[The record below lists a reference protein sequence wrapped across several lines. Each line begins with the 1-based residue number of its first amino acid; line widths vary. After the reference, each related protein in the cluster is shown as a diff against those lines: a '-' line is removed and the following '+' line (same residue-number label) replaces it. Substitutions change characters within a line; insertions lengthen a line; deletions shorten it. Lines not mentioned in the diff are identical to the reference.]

1 MQELIKAKIWLPKDQ
16 HFMPLR
22 LYLPLSHKYQLQVFF
37 LSFPQPQQQRNVI
50 QDGIQSK
57 GNYNDSNPTKDNV
70 CIPVMNL

>member
-1 MQELIKAKIWLPKDQ
+1 
-16 HFMPLR
+16 MPLW
-22 LYLPLSHKYQLQVFF
+22 LYVPLFHEYQQQDIFFF
-37 LSFPQPQQQRNVI
+37 LSFPQPQQQTNVI